1 MNAKH
6 KGGPDGYAKA
16 MAIFTSVLA
25 TNPKDA
31 LALRGK
37 AWIEAEQGQ
46 SGQAAAKE
54 AAKAD
59 FKAFLLVSKDKKQN
73 ALASAALKRLK

>member
-6 KGGPDGYAKA
+6 KGGPDGYANA
-16 MAIFTSVLA
+16 LTIFTGVLA

-54 AAKAD
+54 AAKTD
-59 FKAFLLVSKDKKQN
+59 FRAFLAVSKDKKQN
-73 ALASAALKRLK
+73 AMAKAALSRLK